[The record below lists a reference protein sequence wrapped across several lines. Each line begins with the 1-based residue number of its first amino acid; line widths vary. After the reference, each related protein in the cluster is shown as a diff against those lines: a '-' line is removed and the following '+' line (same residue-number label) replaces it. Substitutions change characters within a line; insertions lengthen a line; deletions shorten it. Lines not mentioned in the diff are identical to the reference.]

1 MDDSIDEYTID
12 LDIDILQDNDKK
24 KSMFI
29 QLIVVFL
36 CSHIIILSSH
46 FLDRQRK
53 KKVTDHRSNFYNE
66 YQAFLIFL
74 IFLLR

>member
-1 MDDSIDEYTID
+1 MNDSIDEYTID
-12 LDIDILQDNDKK
+12 LDIDILQDNAKK

-29 QLIVVFL
+29 QIIIFFL
-36 CSHIIILSSH
+36 SSHIIILSSH

-53 KKVTDHRSNFYNE
+53 KKVTDHIE
-66 YQAFLIFL
+66 YQAFFIFL